1 MAIKRF
7 SRAVIKAISKTE
19 FDIKKTYQIERSIK
33 NFKVPF
39 LMHIYKRWNYK
50 VYTGNREI
58 LTRVFNPKSGKPE
71 NTIIFFHGGGWVT
84 ENIDSYNNVCKHLS
98 KHTNC
103 IVIFVEYRLAPEHPF
118 PQGLEDCYAVAKLAH
133 DKQKEENLL
142 PGKIILMGDS
152 AGGNLAA
159 AVSLRARDRGEF
171 KVDTQILLYPAT
183 YWDHSMISPFDSI
196 RENGTGYILTA
207 KRVCDYMTLYKRN
220 DKDLMNPYFAPLMA
234 GDFSNQPKTLLITA
248 EFDPLR
254 DEGEEYGKRLSEAGN
269 EVEMYRMK
277 DALHGFISLGQHNVF
292 VKKTYGLI
300 NTFLNERDESCTKDK
315 H

>member
-7 SRAVIKAISKTE
+7 SRAIIKAISKPE

-33 NFKVPF
+33 KFKVP
-39 LMHIYKRWNYK
+39 LLIPIYKRWDYK
-50 VYTGNREI
+50 VYAGNREI
-58 LTRVFNPKSGKPE
+58 LTRVFKPRTGEPK
-71 NTIIFFHGGGWVT
+71 NTIVFFHGGGWVT
-84 ENIDSYNNVCKHLS
+84 ENIDSYNNICKHLS
-98 KHTNC
+98 KHTSC
-103 IVIFVEYRLAPEHPF
+103 IVISVEYRLAPEHPF
-118 PQGLEDCYAVAKLAH
+118 PQGLEDCYAVAKLVH
-133 DKQKEENLL
+133 DKQKEEHLL

-159 AVSLRARDRGEF
+159 AVSQRSRDRGEF

-183 YWDHSMISPFDSI
+183 YWDHSITSPFPSV
-196 RENGTGYILTA
+196 RKNGTGYILTS

-269 EVEMYRMK
+269 EVQIYRMK
-277 DALHGFISLGQHNVF
+277 DALHGYISLGQHNVF
-292 VKKTYGLI
+292 VKKTYDLI
-300 NTFLNERDESCTKDK
+300 KMFLNERDE
-315 H
+315 